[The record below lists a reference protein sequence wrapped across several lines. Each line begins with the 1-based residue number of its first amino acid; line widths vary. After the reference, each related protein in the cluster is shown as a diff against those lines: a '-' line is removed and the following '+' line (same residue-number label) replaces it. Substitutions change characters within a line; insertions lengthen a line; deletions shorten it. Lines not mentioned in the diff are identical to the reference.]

1 MPWRTF
7 HIKSAVLS
15 GNRNPYQQ
23 DPSAS
28 NSKSAISR
36 IRFLRLASITI
47 CRTRQ
52 DTRSIRIEKPIAVWF
67 RPYLLWQPVFQYYWD
82 AGGNSCIP
90 NAAIFGSRVK
100 VDF

>member
-7 HIKSAVLS
+7 YIKSAVLS
-15 GNRNPYQQ
+15 GNRKPYQQ

-36 IRFLRLASITI
+36 LRFLRLASITI